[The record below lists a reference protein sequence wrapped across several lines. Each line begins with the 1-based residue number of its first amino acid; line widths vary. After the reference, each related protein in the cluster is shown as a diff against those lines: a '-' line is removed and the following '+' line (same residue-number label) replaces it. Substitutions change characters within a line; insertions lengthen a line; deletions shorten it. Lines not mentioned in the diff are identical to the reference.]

1 MRNLTTYGIRAENR
15 KTKERVMITSPM
27 TLDEAEKW
35 KPKPHHKKS
44 YRYFRVCRYSGKS
57 EI

>member
-1 MRNLTTYGIRAENR
+1 MNNLITYGIRAENR

-27 TLDEAEKW
+27 TLKEAENW
-35 KPKPHHKKS
+35 KPRPQHKKA
-44 YRYFRVCRYSGKS
+44 YKYFRVCRYSGKS